1 MIEIQSRFKM
11 VRKKIFIIG
20 DREFDTMNEAKKFL
34 KEIESYKKKQFFYLE
49 YEAEFYNGSKKL
61 PPSIVEFKKK
71 QILMVDSILGLVAY
85 LANRFPEPYV
95 KIKETKLPILQ
106 LSNKIDVETY
116 DDYLKLIRTP
126 VSPCLK
132 NKTPKLIKIDEFGG
146 IKK

>member
-1 MIEIQSRFKM
+1 MTEISTVFRK
-11 VRKKIFIIG
+11 VRKKFYIVG
-20 DREFDTMNEAKKFL
+20 DREFDSFEVARKFFRD
-34 KEIESYKKKQFFYLE
+34 IEFYKDKHFFYLE
-49 YEAEFYNGSKKL
+49 YEAEFFDGSKKL

-85 LANRFPEPYV
+85 LANRFPESYV
-95 KIKETKLPILQ
+95 KIKETKLPTIQ

-126 VSPCLK
+126 VSPWLK

-146 IKK
+146 VKK